1 MSNLTRFDQDGIEI
15 FINPTTGE
23 SFASLSGVAR
33 MSDEHIETVRRF
45 LTVTN
50 TQTTN
55 AEIETAT
62 GKKTVTFLDEDAI
75 LVVLEKYN
83 PSRLRQFAKLGI
95 RVSLHEIAGYRL
107 SELSADSQVI
117 SELSG
122 DINISTLSYQ
132 TLSKLMEVSH
142 FRRNPELI
150 RWNNLAF
157 CKALE
162 GINPVLLEMSA
173 DAATYL
179 WAKFCIETDCYKKSL
194 ESTDPFVVDI
204 TKNAVKE
211 HQKIIKKPKYIKAA
225 QEFQNQLDRQP
236 ITALQDQQYKLFAQS
251 CQISGDAEIDKS
263 LRKQIYDLSNKV
275 DELISKSSLSLAASN
290 AQQQISDNCN

>member
-1 MSNLTRFDQDGIEI
+1 MSNLTRFDRDGIEI
-15 FINPTTGE
+15 FIDRATGE
-23 SFASLSGVAR
+23 SFTSIRGVAR
-33 MSDEHIETVRRF
+33 MADEHDETIRRF
-45 LTVTN
+45 IGATN
-50 TQTTN
+50 TPTTKGE
-55 AEIETAT
+55 AMTPGGLQGA
-62 GKKTVTFLDEDAI
+62 TFLDEDAI

-107 SELSADSQVI
+107 SEPSADSQVI

-122 DINISTLSYQ
+122 NINISTLSYQ

-211 HQKIIKKPKYIKAA
+211 HQKIVKKPKYIKAA

-236 ITALQDQQYKLFAQS
+236 ITALQEQWHKLFAQS
-251 CQISGDAEIDKS
+251 CQISGDTEIDKN